1 MRSAWL
7 RVLCRLAEEHGSELC
22 EVHPARGGAAAAA
35 TRAAA
40 PTMAVLGGRTGAPRS
55 LGSVL
60 GAAVARFLPRGFQ
73 CVLRAVVAPLD
84 RVCTV
89 QHLAVSPDGAVLY
102 RSLWAHHVVE
112 ARRVTDGELLH
123 EAAHNRVRR
132 PEQLAVTRDG
142 RVLVAEFSNDR
153 IQVMTPQLRLV
164 RYLGVGVLHGPAGV
178 CVVVDADDD
187 DDAQAVVIVAGERR
201 GRMVTFAADGRVLHS
216 WTVASDRVTCVVALP
231 SCVAVA
237 SRRGNIH
244 MFRVDGTF
252 VRSVAI
258 DDAPGRGAHSC
269 SSTDAMAYDG
279 DAEELLV
286 VTGAVFAAVDCSNN
300 DTVRKFPQRLW
311 GFGIAACRGT
321 VYTCTFHTPA
331 LIALQ

>member
-7 RVLCRLAEEHGSELC
+7 RVLCRLAEQGSERC
-22 EVHPARGGAAAAA
+22 EVHPGRATASAAV

-40 PTMAVLGGRTGAPRS
+40 PTMAVLGGRAGAPRS

-73 CVLRAVVAPLD
+73 CALRAVVAPLD

-132 PEQLAVTRDG
+132 PEQLAVARDG
-142 RVLVAEFSNDR
+142 NVLVAEFSNDR

-164 RYLGVGVLHGPAGV
+164 TYLGVGVLHGPAGV
-178 CVVVDADDD
+178 CVVVDTDN
-187 DDAQAVVIVAGERR
+187 DDAQAVVVAGERR

-231 SCVAVA
+231 SGVAVA

-252 VRSVAI
+252 VRSVAV
-258 DDAPGRGAHSC
+258 DDAPGSGAHS

-300 DTVRKFPQRLW
+300 DKVRKFPQRLW